1 MTWHSCAAAVAIS
14 LAVAACDSAAG
25 ASRAASASRTQ
36 QDPTRTDSIAAA
48 RQDSINRAQPGY
60 VIDSV
65 LPVEEEVRRFRAK
78 VGGEAVTMF
87 AHGSICRDALVR
99 RIVADV
105 ASRDTVD
112 LLATLVSPR
121 EFVDLIY
128 PSSPY
133 THPPLRQ
140 SPDVTW
146 MLIANPSAS
155 GYRRLVTRL
164 GGIRY
169 ELAGYACGETPEQQ
183 GANTFWT
190 KCALRLVET
199 SGDTSTQR
207 WFGSIVERDGKF
219 KLMSFSNQ
227 F

>member
-1 MTWHSCAAAVAIS
+1 MKWHSCTAAVAIS
-14 LAVAACDSAAG
+14 LAIAACDSAAG
-25 ASRAASASRTQ
+25 ASRDPGLSRAQ
-36 QDPTRTDSIAAA
+36 RDSIRADSIAAA

-65 LPVEEEVRRFRAK
+65 LPVDEEMRRFRAK
-78 VGGEAVTMF
+78 VGGVVVTTF
-87 AHGSICRDALVR
+87 ANASSSRDALVR

-105 ASRDTVD
+105 AARDTND
-112 LLATLVSPR
+112 LRQTLVSPR

-140 SPDVTW
+140 SPEITW

-155 GYRRLVTRL
+155 GFKRLVARL
-164 GGIRY
+164 GGSRY
-169 ELAGYACGETPEQQ
+169 ELSGYTCEQTERQ
-183 GANTFWT
+183 GGNSFWS
-190 KCALRLVET
+190 KCLLRLRDAN
-199 SGDTSTQR
+199 GDTSTQR
-207 WFGSIVERDGKF
+207 WFGSIVERDGRF
-219 KLMSFSNQ
+219 KVMSFTNQ